1 VTCEAYDAIVLT
13 GGRARRLGGA
23 HKPGIRLGG
32 RPLAA
37 RVVEAV
43 SDAAH
48 VVMVG
53 APVPGVRA
61 DAVTQEVPVGAGPMA
76 AVAAGLAHVRAAVVA
91 TLAGDLPFL
100 TSGAVCELRLA
111 LAAEPSAAAA
121 VLVDD
126 AGRDQPLC
134 AVWRAELLRDTLS
147 VVSRPRSLSGVGGNG
162 LTGLPM
168 RLLLAAAE
176 PVVRRTATTA
186 GAPPPWF
193 DCDTDEDLAQAREWQ
208 ETTPRER
215 GERSAGPDASLPR
228 DGPERS
234 EDPG

>member
-1 VTCEAYDAIVLT
+1 VTCEPYDAVVLT
-13 GGRARRLGGA
+13 GGRARRLGGV
-23 HKPGIRLGG
+23 HKPGIQIGG
-32 RPLAA
+32 RSLAA

-43 SDAAH
+43 SDATQ

-61 DAVTQEVPVGAGPMA
+61 DAVTREVPVGAGPMA

-111 LAAEPSAAAA
+111 LADEPSAAAA
-121 VLVDD
+121 VLIDD

-147 VVSRPRSLSGVGGNG
+147 VVRRPRSLAGVGGNG
-162 LTGLPM
+162 LAGLPM
-168 RLLLAAAE
+168 LLLVAAAE
-176 PVVRRTATTA
+176 PVVRRTVTTV

-193 DCDTDEDLAQAREWQ
+193 DCDTDDDLARAREWQ
-208 ETTPRER
+208 
-215 GERSAGPDASLPR
+215 GASLPR
-228 DGPERS
+228 DGPRRR
-234 EDPG
+234 EDPD